1 MVDEAPGVDADLL
14 LGRAARPWR
23 RGRRDE
29 AASPRALIMD
39 GAWARTSLSYFE
51 YTRLKQRSE

>member
-51 YTRLKQRSE
+51 YTR